1 MSGLGK
7 NLLALFM
14 CRYGVIQ

>member
-7 NLLALFM
+7 NLLALLM